1 MSYGRFVILFNVWMD
16 KSGFHLPLQ
25 PGWSHRELTE
35 MTEHTEDD
43 TETDN
48 DAADQTDAGRVTL
61 ASVAIISAEPKLIIG
76 AFIVS
81 VDLVLVLFTRS
92 AAFINFCKER
102 IAPLSLIWFRF

>member
-25 PGWSHRELTE
+25 PGWSHIESTE

-61 ASVAIISAEPKLIIG
+61 ASVAIISGEPKLIIG